1 MKAPILYRPMYYN
14 EIDHVT
20 SNCYVAI
27 CINDDDCKFH
37 RVSRHPLYPYFL
49 YPCGCKCSYYVYS
62 TLYVKV
68 SREKLFIISA
78 VI

>member
-1 MKAPILYRPMYYN
+1 MYYN

-27 CINDDDCKFH
+27 CINVMIVNFRRCLITRCTH
-37 RVSRHPLYPYFL
+37 ASYTLVNASVATMYIALYI
-49 YPCGCKCSYYVYS
+49 
-62 TLYVKV
+62 VKV